1 MLTAEA
7 QVETERPGRYLVQLC
22 RHASQM
28 GQHLRQQ
35 PRTHDGGDAPP
46 EVQHVEWSDTYGIVR
61 LSWGQWTMQT
71 SPDTLTLRAEAND
84 EENLRRIQ
92 DLVATRLEI
101 FGRREHLKVNWQRFE
116 APTAQRGEGEH
127 GRGSTWWHRPRWVVV
142 FGIILVKL
150 GVIALLLILPFGLAI
165 SLGAAHGVALLVLLV
180 VAAVTLL
187 VNKLRDRTL
196 PPARP
201 HRPPRGHRFVPGWWW
216 SATVARIFTNKGRK

>member
-1 MLTAEA
+1 MLTSEA

-28 GQHLRQQ
+28 GQHLRQR

-71 SPDTLTLRAEAND
+71 TPDTLMLRAEATD

-92 DLVATRLEI
+92 DLVAARLEI
-101 FGRREHLKVNWQRFE
+101 FGRREHLKVRWQRFE

-127 GRGSTWWHRPRWVVV
+127 GRGATTSTPRWVKV
-142 FGIILVKL
+142 FLVILVKL
-150 GVIALLLILPFGLAI
+150 GFIALVLVVPSGLPLLVAG
-165 SLGAAHGVALLVLLV
+165 HGVALLVLLV
-180 VAAVTLL
+180 AVAVTLL
-187 VNKLRDRTL
+187 AYKLRGVTRY
-196 PPARP
+196 
-201 HRPPRGHRFVPGWWW
+201 GW
-216 SATVARIFTNKGRK
+216 RKQQEERRNKEIG

>member
-28 GQHLRQQ
+28 GQHLRQR

-71 SPDTLTLRAEAND
+71 TPDTLTLRAEATD

-92 DLVATRLEI
+92 DLVAARLEI

-116 APTAQRGEGEH
+116 ALADQRGEGEH
-127 GRGSTWWHRPRWVVV
+127 GRGSTTSTPCWVKV
-142 FGIILVKL
+142 FPVILVKL
-150 GVIALLLILPFGLAI
+150 GFIALVLVVPSGLPLLVAG
-165 SLGAAHGVALLVLLV
+165 HGVALLVLLV
-180 VAAVTLL
+180 AVAVTLL
-187 VNKLRDRTL
+187 AYKLRGVTRYG
-196 PPARP
+196 R
-201 HRPPRGHRFVPGWWW
+201 RKQQEERR
-216 SATVARIFTNKGRK
+216 NKEIG

>member
-28 GQHLRQQ
+28 GQHLRQRQ
-35 PRTHDGGDAPP
+35 RTHDGGDAPP

-61 LSWGQWTMQT
+61 LNWGQWTMQT
-71 SPDTLTLRAEAND
+71 TPDTLTLRVEATD

-92 DLVATRLEI
+92 DLVAARLEI
-101 FGRREHLKVNWQRFE
+101 FGRRDHLKVNWQRFE

-127 GRGSTWWHRPRWVVV
+127 GRGSTRRRPRWVMV

-150 GVIALLLILPFGLAI
+150 GVIALILVLPFGLAI
-165 SLGAAHGVALLVLLV
+165 SLGVGHGVALLVMLV
-180 VAAVTLL
+180 AVAVTLL
-187 VNKLRDRTL
+187 AYKLRGKTL
-196 PPARP
+196 HSALSHGP
-201 HRPPRGHRFVPGWWW
+201 HRFLSGLRPKL
-216 SATVARIFTNKGRK
+216 ARIFKNRGSK

>member
-28 GQHLRQQ
+28 GQHLRQR

-71 SPDTLTLRAEAND
+71 TPDTLTLRAEATD

-92 DLVATRLEI
+92 DLVAARLEI
-101 FGRREHLKVNWQRFE
+101 IGRREHLKVNWQRFE

-127 GRGSTWWHRPRWVVV
+127 GRGATTSTPRWVKV
-142 FGIILVKL
+142 FLVILVKL
-150 GVIALLLILPFGLAI
+150 GFIALVLVVPSGLPLLVAG
-165 SLGAAHGVALLVLLV
+165 HGVALLVLLV
-180 VAAVTLL
+180 AVAVTLL
-187 VNKLRDRTL
+187 AYKLRGVTRY
-196 PPARP
+196 
-201 HRPPRGHRFVPGWWW
+201 GW
-216 SATVARIFTNKGRK
+216 RKQQEERRNKEIG

>member
-28 GQHLRQQ
+28 GQHLRQR

-71 SPDTLTLRAEAND
+71 TPDTLTLRAEAND

-92 DLVATRLEI
+92 DLVAARLEI

-127 GRGSTWWHRPRWVVV
+127 GRGATTSTPRWVKV
-142 FGIILVKL
+142 FPVILVKL
-150 GVIALLLILPFGLAI
+150 GFIALVWLAPSGLPLLVAG
-165 SLGAAHGVALLVLLV
+165 HGVALLVLLV
-180 VAAVTLL
+180 AVAVTLL
-187 VNKLRDRTL
+187 AYKLRGVTRYG
-196 PPARP
+196 R
-201 HRPPRGHRFVPGWWW
+201 RKQQEERR
-216 SATVARIFTNKGRK
+216 NKEIG